1 MSGAND
7 LEPTLEAASAGDR
20 EALVRLLDAVGP
32 TVRRRLAE
40 KLPASMRPS
49 IDEDDLMQVTYIEAV
64 MRFRGFT
71 TGGVSGFLAWLTRL
85 AENNLIDAVRAMEA
99 DKRPDPRKRVRGGP
113 NADSMAQ
120 LVELLGMT
128 YTTPSR
134 MAARDEA
141 NAALDRSL
149 TKLPG
154 VYEKVIRLY
163 DLEGRTVEEVAAEIG
178 RSAGAVYMLRA
189 RAHERLR
196 ELLGSA
202 SQFFSTS

>member
-1 MSGAND
+1 MSGAHD
-7 LEPTLEAASAGDR
+7 LEPTLEAARAGDR
-20 EALVRLLDAVGP
+20 EALIRLLDAVGP
-32 TVRRRLAE
+32 MVRRRLAE
-40 KLPASMRPS
+40 KLPPAMKSS

>member
-1 MSGAND
+1 MSGAHD
-7 LEPTLEAASAGDR
+7 LEPTLEAARAGDR
-20 EALVRLLDAVGP
+20 DALIRLLDAVGP
-32 TVRRRLAE
+32 MVRRRLAE
-40 KLPASMRPS
+40 KLPPAMRSS

-71 TGGVSGFLAWLTRL
+71 TGGVSGFLAWVTRL

-99 DKRPDPRKRVRGGP
+99 DKRPDPRRRVQAGP

-134 MAARDEA
+134 MAAREEA
-141 NAALDRSL
+141 NAALDRAL
-149 TKLPG
+149 AKLPG
-154 VYEKVIRLY
+154 VYERVIRLY
-163 DLEGRTVEEVAAEIG
+163 DLEGRPVEEVAAEVG

-202 SQFFSTS
+202 SQYFSAS